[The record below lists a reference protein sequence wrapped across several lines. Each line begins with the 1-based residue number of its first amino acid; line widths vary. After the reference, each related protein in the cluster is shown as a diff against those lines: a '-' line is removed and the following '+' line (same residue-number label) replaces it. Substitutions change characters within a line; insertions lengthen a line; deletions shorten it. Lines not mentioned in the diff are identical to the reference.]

1 MTDMATATDKPLR
14 ILMAGWHYPDDA
26 VLERET
32 FASDGIVF
40 DVRRWGK
47 DAGEPMDAERCA
59 AYDAIIQHH
68 GAERFREPEASF
80 SNCRIVVRAGV
91 GTDNVDMAAWGRL
104 RIPVTNVPDYG
115 THEVA
120 DHAIAL
126 MMTLARGTAQ
136 LDAALRADLV
146 QGWKYHAP
154 PLIRRLAGA
163 VFGVV
168 GMGPIGIAAARR
180 AAGFGMRVVFF
191 DPFLAA
197 GMELGLGFDRVHDL
211 HDLMS
216 VADVLSVHAPG
227 TPKTK
232 NMLDAAA
239 FARSKP
245 GQIVIN
251 TARGQIIDLD
261 ALTEAIRE
269 GRVGGAGLD
278 VLPVE
283 PPDPAH
289 PLIRAWRD
297 EEPWL
302 RGRLIL
308 TPHGG
313 FYSPASARDLRLKSV
328 QQVLDYVRHGR
339 LATCVNR
346 RELEA

>member
-1 MTDMATATDKPLR
+1 MTAMDTDAEKPLR
-14 ILMAGWHYPDDA
+14 ILMAGWHYPDEA
-26 VLERET
+26 ALEREA
-32 FASDGIVF
+32 FAGDGIVF

-47 DAGEPMDAERCA
+47 DAGAPMGEDRCA
-59 AYDAIIQHH
+59 AYDAIIKHH
-68 GAERFREPEASF
+68 GAERFREPESSF
-80 SNCRIVVRAGV
+80 RNCRIVVRAGV

-104 RIPVTNVPDYG
+104 GVPVTNVPDYG

-136 LDAALRADLV
+136 FDAALRADPA
-146 QGWKYHAP
+146 QGWAYHAP

-163 VFGVV
+163 VFGVI

-211 HDLMS
+211 HELMS

-227 TPKTK
+227 TPKTR
-232 NMLDAAA
+232 NMLDADA
-239 FARSKP
+239 FRHAKP

-251 TARGQIIDLD
+251 TARGQIVDLD
-261 ALTEAIRE
+261 ALAAAIRE

-283 PPDPAH
+283 PPDPSH

-297 EEPWL
+297 EEPWIK
-302 RGRLIL
+302 GRLIL

-313 FYSPASARDLRLKSV
+313 FYSPASARDLRLKAV
-328 QQVLDYVRHGR
+328 RQVLDYVRHGR
-339 LATCVNR
+339 LTTCVNR
-346 RELEA
+346 RELEP